1 MKTSGTAHHD
11 SGHTVDGPG
20 LQPVVDIVP
29 NRPWWI
35 LETRELWARR
45 YLYRLLV
52 AKDLLAAHKQSVLGP
67 VWFIIQPIITAMLFA
82 LVFGRFAGLT
92 PHGVPRFLF
101 YLAATV
107 PWTFF
112 QSVALGVSGS
122 LAANTQILGKVY
134 FPRLI
139 APLVSAS
146 VTSIHFVINYGVFVA
161 FYLVYGSRSGH
172 VAQFP
177 LWGAPTALLLVLC
190 AGMGGLGT
198 GMLFASAGV
207 RYRDFRI
214 ALPIIL
220 QTWMFATPI
229 IYPSDVVPPKWRLLF
244 FANPMAGIVETHR
257 HLFFG
262 TARPDTALIL
272 LGTGVAV
279 LLLITGLFAFNRTQ
293 RTFIDII

>member
-1 MKTSGTAHHD
+1 MRTAGTVSCDNAQTHD
-11 SGHTVDGPG
+11 GTDR
-20 LQPVVDIVP
+20 QPVVDIAP
-29 NRPWWI
+29 NRPWWR
-35 LETRELWARR
+35 LEMRELWARR

-52 AKDLLAAHKQSVLGP
+52 GKDLLAAHKQSVLGP
-67 VWFIIQPIITAMLFA
+67 IWFVIQPIVTAMLFA
-82 LVFGRFAGLT
+82 LVFGRFARLT
-92 PHGVPRFLF
+92 PQGVPRFLF

-112 QSVALGVSGS
+112 QSVTLGVSGS

-146 VTSIHFVINYGVFVA
+146 VTAIHFAVNYGVFIA
-161 FYLVYGSRSGH
+161 CYLIFGSRSGH
-172 VAQFP
+172 TAQFP
-177 LWGAPTALLLVLC
+177 PWGAPTVLILILC
-190 AGMGGLGT
+190 AGMAGLGT

-229 IYPSDVVPPKWRLLF
+229 IYPSEVVPPKWRLLF

-257 HLFFG
+257 HIFFG
-262 TARPDTALIL
+262 TPRPDTTLML
-272 LGTGVAV
+272 LGGCIAG
-279 LLLITGLFAFNRTQ
+279 LLLVAGLFVFNRTQ